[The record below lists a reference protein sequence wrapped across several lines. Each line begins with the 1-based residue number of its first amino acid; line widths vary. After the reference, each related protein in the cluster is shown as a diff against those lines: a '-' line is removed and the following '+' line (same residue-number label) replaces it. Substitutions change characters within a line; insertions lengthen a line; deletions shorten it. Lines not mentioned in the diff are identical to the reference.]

1 MDKKLAGWKA
11 NNLSLAGRGTLAT
24 SVLNAIPSYVMQ
36 TAFLPVHI
44 CEAIDRKIRNFIWGS
59 VQGGR
64 KIHNINW
71 ETVCKPKSLGGL
83 GLRSARDLN
92 KAFFMKIVWGL
103 ISRPTELWAK
113 VLVSKYLKTTDHGFT
128 LARKRGFS
136 ALWRGVLKVWPLG
149 INGLQWSIRDGQSMR
164 FWTDRWVDS
173 GIILADH
180 ALDIRRADDS
190 LLVSQACSESG
201 VWNFDFLLA
210 MLPYNIVMQVVG
222 MSPPKDRLGKD
233 ALVWGLEP
241 NGLFSVRSAYL
252 MITDNAEAPS
262 DSMWRYIWDWKGP
275 NRIKHFLWLAS
286 HRKLLTNEERGKRHL
301 TTQVLCHRCSFHNES
316 ISHVIYEC
324 SFAMQVWRRML
335 PQAIETWS
343 VHNDFVSWWRAMLKF
358 RELKSRSW
366 DVSIIH
372 VYREANCGA
381 DYLANLG
388 HSYSFGVHLLSHPDI
403 SLTRWLRY
411 DLVGVA
417 LPRAVLV

>member
-128 LARKRGFS
+128 LARKS
-136 ALWRGVLKVWPLG
+136 
-149 INGLQWSIRDGQSMR
+149 
-164 FWTDRWVDS
+164 
-173 GIILADH
+173 
-180 ALDIRRADDS
+180 
-190 LLVSQACSESG
+190 
-201 VWNFDFLLA
+201 
-210 MLPYNIVMQVVG
+210 

-343 VHNDFVSWWRAMLKF
+343 VHNDFVSWWRAMLKDKDGNIQF
-358 RELKSRSW
+358 G
-366 DVSIIH
+366 II
-372 VYREANCGA
+372 A
-381 DYLANLG
+381 
-388 HSYSFGVHLLSHPDI
+388 
-403 SLTRWLRY
+403 
-411 DLVGVA
+411 
-417 LPRAVLV
+417 